1 MPIAT
6 SASRRH
12 FLRTA
17 LSAAAALSACSTS
30 STESESAAEVPAPT
44 VPANIG
50 AQLYTL
56 RNVIDAD
63 PAGILSKLA
72 AIGYKEV
79 EAVRGNFQAIAPA
92 IATAGLKAVSMH
104 AATPKRPSDWQTWG
118 GPQEEPLPTGGD
130 AWRAEVDAAKQAGL
144 GYLVI
149 PYIRPEDRGDLDF
162 MKNFAAQLNQAGA
175 IAAAA
180 GIQLCYHNH
189 AFEFERA
196 GDTSGFQVL
205 LDTLDPADA
214 KIELD
219 VFWVSVAGYDPVE
232 LLAANPGKFP
242 LVHLK
247 DKTASLPTQFNEK
260 VPPAAFKELGA
271 GVLDFPTI
279 LKAGTESDVEHYF
292 VEQDQCPGDPLESL
306 RASYEYLKVVHA

>member
-1 MPIAT
+1 MPTET
-6 SASRRH
+6 SASRRE
-12 FLRTA
+12 FLWTA
-17 LSAAAALSACSTS
+17 LSAAGALSACSPTL
-30 STESESAAEVPAPT
+30 TETEAPAPAAPAVPAHF
-44 VPANIG
+44 G

-56 RNVIDAD
+56 RNVIDTD
-63 PAGILSKLA
+63 PAAVLSKLA
-72 AIGYKEV
+72 AIGYSQV
-79 EAVRGNFQAIAPA
+79 EAVRGNFQTISPA
-92 IATAGLKAVSMH
+92 IKAAGLTAVSMH
-104 AATPKRPSDWQTWG
+104 AATPKRPADWQTWG

-196 GDTSGFQVL
+196 GDSSGFQVL
-205 LDTLDPADA
+205 LDTLDPASA

-247 DKTASLPTQFNEK
+247 DKTNGLPTQFNEK

-279 LKAGTESDVEHYF
+279 LKAGAESGVEHYF

>member
-1 MPIAT
+1 VLT
-6 SASRRH
+6 
-12 FLRTA
+12 
-17 LSAAAALSACSTS
+17 ACSPS
-30 STESESAAEVPAPT
+30 PTEPAAEAPAAPA

-63 PAGILSKLA
+63 PSGILSKLA
-72 AIGYKEV
+72 AIGYSEV
-79 EAVRGNFQAIAPA
+79 EAVRGNYRAIAPA
-92 IATAGLKAVSMH
+92 ITAAGLKAVSMH
-104 AATPKRPSDWQTWG
+104 VATPKHPSEWQTWG
-118 GPQEEPLPTGGD
+118 GPQEDPLPAGGD

-144 GYLVI
+144 GYLVV

-180 GIQLCYHNH
+180 GIRLCYHNH
-189 AFEFERA
+189 AFEFEPA
-196 GDTSGFQVL
+196 GGTSRFHVL
-205 LDTLDPADA
+205 LDTLDPASA

-219 VFWVSVAGYDPVE
+219 VFWVSVAGYDTVE
-232 LLAANPGKFP
+232 LLAAHPGRFP

-247 DKTASLPTQFNEK
+247 DKTNGLPTQFNEK
-260 VPPAAFKELGA
+260 VPPAAFKELGT
-271 GVLDFPTI
+271 GVLDFPAI
-279 LKAGTESDVEHYF
+279 LRAGTESGVEHYF
-292 VEQDQCPGDPLESL
+292 VEQDQCPGDPLDSL

>member
-1 MPIAT
+1 MDPA
-6 SASRRH
+6 SSRRQ
-12 FLRTA
+12 FLRTT
-17 LSAAAALSACSTS
+17 LSAAGVLSACSS
-30 STESESAAEVPAPT
+30 SPTETATEAPPAPA

-63 PAGILSKLA
+63 AAGILSKLA

-79 EAVRGNFQAIAPA
+79 EAVRGNFQGIAPA
-92 IATAGLKAVSMH
+92 IATAGLRAVSMH
-104 AATPKRPSDWQTWG
+104 VATPKRPSDWQTWG
-118 GPQEEPLPTGGD
+118 GPQEEPLSTGGD
-130 AWRAEVDAAKQAGL
+130 AWRAEVDAAKGAGL

-149 PYIRPEDRGDLDF
+149 PYIRPEDRGDLSF
-162 MKNFAAQLNQAGA
+162 MKNFAVQLNQAGA

-189 AFEFERA
+189 AFEFESA

-205 LDTLDPADA
+205 LDTLDPASA
-214 KIELD
+214 RIELD

-247 DKTASLPTQFNEK
+247 DKTASLPVQFNEK
-260 VPPAAFKELGA
+260 VPPVAFKELGA
-271 GVLDFPTI
+271 GVIDFPTI
-279 LKAGTESDVEHYF
+279 LRAGAESGVEHYF
-292 VEQDQCPGDPLESL
+292 VEQDQCPGDPIDSL

>member
-1 MPIAT
+1 MPQ
-6 SASRRH
+6 S
-12 FLRTA
+12 
-17 LSAAAALSACSTS
+17 
-30 STESESAAEVPAPT
+30 
-44 VPANIG
+44 
-50 AQLYTL
+50 
-56 RNVIDAD
+56 
-63 PAGILSKLA
+63 
-72 AIGYKEV
+72 
-79 EAVRGNFQAIAPA
+79 
-92 IATAGLKAVSMH
+92 
-104 AATPKRPSDWQTWG
+104 
-118 GPQEEPLPTGGD
+118 
-130 AWRAEVDAAKQAGL
+130 
-144 GYLVI
+144 
-149 PYIRPEDRGDLDF
+149 
-162 MKNFAAQLNQAGA
+162 
-175 IAAAA
+175 AAAA

-189 AFEFERA
+189 AFEFEPV

-205 LDTLDPADA
+205 LDTLDPASA

-279 LKAGTESDVEHYF
+279 LKAGAESGVEHYF

-306 RASYEYLKVVHA
+306 RTSYEYLKVVHA